1 MKGKRMRVSKEVYER
16 LLNNSIDQKKNKYN
30 NTKVEYKGI
39 KFDSIKEMKHYQLL
53 EYLQRIGEI
62 KELKLQVPYELIP
75 KYKINNKTVRKTTYI
90 ADFTYITTKDDK
102 LHIVDTKGF
111 KTDVY
116 RLKKKMVEY
125 KYGVEIE
132 EV

>member
-1 MKGKRMRVSKEVYER
+1 MYER
-16 LLNNSIDQKKNKYN
+16 LLSNSIDQKKNKYN

-53 EYLQRIGEI
+53 EYLQKIGEI

-125 KYGVEIE
+125 KYGVEVE

>member
-1 MKGKRMRVSKEVYER
+1 MRVSKEVYER
-16 LLNNSIDQKKNKYN
+16 LLSNSIDQKKSKYN

-116 RLKKKMVEY
+116 RLKKKLFEY
-125 KYGVEIE
+125 KYGVEVE

>member
-1 MKGKRMRVSKEVYER
+1 MRISQEVYNK
-16 LLNNSIDQKKNKYN
+16 LLSNSIDQKKNKYN

-53 EYLQRIGEI
+53 EYLQKIGEI

-75 KYKINNKTVRKTTYI
+75 KYKINNKTVRKCVYV
-90 ADFTYITTKDDK
+90 ADFVYYDTKDNK
-102 LHIVDTKGF
+102 VHVIDTKGF
-111 KTDVY
+111 RTDTY
-116 RLKKKMVEY
+116 KLKKKLFEY
-125 KYGVEIE
+125 KYKIEIE

>member
-1 MKGKRMRVSKEVYER
+1 MRVNKEVYQR
-16 LLNNSIDQKKNKYN
+16 LLSNSIDQKQNKYK

-53 EYLQRIGEI
+53 EYLQKIGEI

-116 RLKKKMVEY
+116 RLKKKLFEY
-125 KYGVEIE
+125 KYGVEVE

>member
-1 MKGKRMRVSKEVYER
+1 MRISQEVYNK
-16 LLNNSIDQKKNKYN
+16 LLSNSIDQKKNKYN

-53 EYLQRIGEI
+53 EYLQKIGEI
-62 KELKLQVPYELIP
+62 KELKLQVPFELIP
-75 KYKINNKTVRKTTYI
+75 KYKINNKTVRKCVYL

-102 LHIVDTKGF
+102 LHVIDTKGF
-111 KTDVY
+111 RTDVY
-116 RLKKKMVEY
+116 RLKKKLFEY
-125 KYGVEIE
+125 KYGVEVE

>member
-1 MKGKRMRVSKEVYER
+1 VRISQEVYNK
-16 LLNNSIDQKKNKYN
+16 LLSNSIDQKKSKYH

-53 EYLQRIGEI
+53 EYLQKIGEI
-62 KELKLQVPYELIP
+62 KELKLQVPFELIP
-75 KYKINNKTVRKTTYI
+75 TFKINGKTRRNCTYL

-102 LHIVDTKGF
+102 LHVI
-111 KTDVY
+111 DVKSPITAKNSTY
-116 RLKKKMVEY
+116 KLKKKMVEY
-125 KYGVEIE
+125 KYGVEVE

>member
-1 MKGKRMRVSKEVYER
+1 MYER
-16 LLNNSIDQKKNKYN
+16 LLSNSIDQKKNKYN

-53 EYLQRIGEI
+53 EYLQKIGEI

-75 KYKINNKTVRKTTYI
+75 KYKINNKTVRKCVYV
-90 ADFTYITTKDDK
+90 ADFVYYDTKDNK
-102 LHIVDTKGF
+102 VHVIDTKGF
-111 KTDVY
+111 RTDTY
-116 RLKKKMVEY
+116 KLKKKLFEY
-125 KYGVEIE
+125 KYKIEIE

>member
-1 MKGKRMRVSKEVYER
+1 MYEK
-16 LLNNSIDQKKNKYN
+16 LLSNSIDQKKNKYN

-53 EYLQRIGEI
+53 EYLQKIGEI

-75 KYKINNKTVRKTTYI
+75 KYKINNKTVRKCVYV
-90 ADFTYITTKDDK
+90 ADFVYYDTKDNK
-102 LHIVDTKGF
+102 VHVIDTKGF
-111 KTDVY
+111 RTDTY
-116 RLKKKMVEY
+116 KLKKKLFEY
-125 KYGVEIE
+125 KYKIEIE